1 MTAKI
6 SELCEKI
13 KEFLTENGLK
23 EIPLI
28 CSDYDGEL
36 DFEDEEYDI
45 LYSFDSQRDL
55 YMINSMDYVDRFLRT
70 IYLEDNELFF
80 DIEAVVFDDDANG
93 TSVNFREKLK
103 IEEVVELSKDNQSA
117 ESVLGNI
124 MSYTLSGSRLQLL
137 LNYYR

>member
-6 SELCEKI
+6 NELCEKI
-13 KEFLTENGLK
+13 KAFLTENGLK

-36 DFEDEEYDI
+36 DFEDEEYDL
-45 LYSFDSQRDL
+45 LYSFDSQTSL
-55 YMINSMDYVDRFLRT
+55 YMINSLHDVDRFLRT

-80 DIEAVVFDDDANG
+80 DIEDVSFDDDANG
-93 TSVNFREKLK
+93 TSVNFQEKLK

>member
-13 KEFLTENGLK
+13 KDLLTENGLK
-23 EIPLI
+23 ELPLI

-45 LYSFDSQRDL
+45 LYSFDSQTSL
-55 YMINSMDYVDRFLRT
+55 YMINSLHDVDRFLRT

-80 DIEAVVFDDDANG
+80 DIEDVSFDDDADG
-93 TSVNFREKLK
+93 TSVNFKEKLK
-103 IEEVVELSKDNQSA
+103 IEEVVELSEDNQSA
-117 ESVLGNI
+117 ESVLENI

>member
-6 SELCEKI
+6 NELCEKI
-13 KEFLTENGLK
+13 KAFLTENGLK

-36 DFEDEEYDI
+36 DFEDEEYDL
-45 LYSFDSQRDL
+45 LYSFDSQTSL
-55 YMINSMDYVDRFLRT
+55 YMINSLHDVDRFLRT

-80 DIEAVVFDDDANG
+80 DIEDVSFDDDAVG
-93 TSVNFREKLK
+93 TSVNFQEKLK